1 MKTRQKTLLTLLAVA
16 ISGIMQSAHAETVL
30 RRGNGSEPKTIDPQI
45 AEGMPEANIML
56 DLFEGLTTRDG
67 AANIIPGV
75 ADGTSRQTAKPTPST
90 CATPPGRTAP
100 R

>member
-67 AANIIPGV
+67 AANIS
-75 ADGTSRQTAKPTPST
+75 ATL
-90 CATPPGRTAP
+90 TPPPVANTDSSSTR
-100 R
+100 

>member
-45 AEGMPEANIML
+45 AEGTPEANIML

-75 ADGTSRQTAKPTPST
+75 SSMPGSATL
-90 CATPPGRTAP
+90 TPPPAANTDSSSTR
-100 R
+100 